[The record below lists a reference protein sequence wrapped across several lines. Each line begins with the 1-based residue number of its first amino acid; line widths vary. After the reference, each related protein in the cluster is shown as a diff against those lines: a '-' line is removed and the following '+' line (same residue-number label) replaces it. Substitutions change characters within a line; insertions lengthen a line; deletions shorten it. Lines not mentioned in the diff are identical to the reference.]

1 MMFCEDQS
9 VISNI
14 VRTEITKVLQSAMIA
29 QNIGIAKILLAD
41 CVFKREKRMKQ
52 KKNLNGDE
60 VYLCDTIKL
69 TMVPLTKKIKQ

>member
-1 MMFCEDQS
+1 MFHKDQS

-41 CVFKREKRMKQ
+41 CVFKREKENETNKATQMKSYISNRYIL
-52 KKNLNGDE
+52 KNQH
-60 VYLCDTIKL
+60 K
-69 TMVPLTKKIKQ
+69 

>member
-1 MMFCEDQS
+1 MRMFREDQS

-14 VRTEITKVLQSAMIA
+14 VRTEITKVLQSATIA

-52 KKNLNGDE
+52 KRQHRSKAK
-60 VYLCDTIKL
+60 YLIN
-69 TMVPLTKKIKQ
+69 IF